1 MPNPSNAHY
10 ALVSSPSGVLSNDC
24 TVTLHETE
32 ESAMQAMRER
42 LERVERAYNYDQF
55 HEPGFVDEVSRHGH
69 CPTTGTEW
77 QIVKL

>member
-1 MPNPSNAHY
+1 MSNSKPHY
-10 ALVSSPSGVLSNDC
+10 ALVSSPSGVVSTDC

-32 ESAMQAMRER
+32 KSAMQAMRTR

-55 HEPGFVDEVSRHGH
+55 HEPGFVDEVSLHGY

-77 QIVKL
+77 QVVKL